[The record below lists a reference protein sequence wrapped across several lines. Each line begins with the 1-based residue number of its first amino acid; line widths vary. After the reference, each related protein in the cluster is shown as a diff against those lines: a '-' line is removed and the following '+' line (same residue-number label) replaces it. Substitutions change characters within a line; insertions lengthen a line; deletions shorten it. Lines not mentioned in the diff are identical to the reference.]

1 MASIGF
7 KKAIF
12 TIGEKTFVVDK
23 TQGGTIDAKIS
34 GISNEATTVDAS
46 DIPFFVYQKGVGNI
60 TCDLTL
66 FDIQS
71 VEGLYPTLYGIKSED
86 GVAIVGADT
95 SAPYTSLVLV
105 SENHEGNDLYFG
117 LTKGKFAHPDLE
129 LGTKTS
135 DGKVD
140 PKTVATSGSFIADVR
155 GYAYMT
161 AVQSETVT
169 EDAFIKKVNNVKA
182 AG

>member
-7 KKAIF
+7 SKAIF
-12 TIGEKTFVVDK
+12 TIEEKTYTVDK
-23 TQGGTIDAKIS
+23 ENGGTIDAKIS
-34 GISNEATTVDAS
+34 GIANEATTVDAS
-46 DIPFFVYQKGVGNI
+46 DIPFYVYQKGIGSI

-71 VEGLYPTLYGIKSED
+71 VEGLYEDLYGITTED
-86 GVAIVGADT
+86 GIALVGADT
-95 SAPYTSLVLV
+95 TPKYTSLVLV
-105 SENHEGNDLYFG
+105 SENHLGKALYFG

-140 PKTVATSGSFIADVR
+140 PKTVATSGTFIADNR

-161 AVQSETVT
+161 AVQSDTVT
-169 EDAFIKKVNNVKA
+169 EDVFIKKVNNVK
-182 AG
+182 